1 MQYAN
6 DGLLS
11 TCPGVFCG
19 SILGRSKR
27 CVDDGRNV
35 HRNALFYA
43 TDGNGKIRSGA
54 SCDCRCDQTG
64 RVGERGLPRIS
75 GGNPDS
81 NHDDDSVFLW
91 RTAGMERPAGGT
103 GGVSGRDLCIRRGD
117 PFKPCHS
124 YIYGVAGARKQDRA
138 GTRGQRQGGT
148 PFGVCG
154 IVSGIV
160 TDFYEY
166 E

>member
-43 TDGNGKIRSGA
+43 TDCNGKIRSGA

-91 RTAGMERPAGGT
+91 RTAGMERPTGGS
-103 GGVSGRDLCIRRGD
+103 GGVSGRNLYIRCGD
-117 PFKPCHS
+117 PFKPRHS
-124 YIYGVAGARKQDRA
+124 FFYGVAGAWKQDRA
-138 GTRGQRQGGT
+138 GARGQRQGGT

>member
-27 CVDDGRNV
+27 RVADGCDV

-43 TDGNGKIRSGA
+43 TDGNGKIRSGT
-54 SCDCRCDQTG
+54 SCDRRCDQTG

-81 NHDDDSVFLW
+81 NHDDDSVLLW
-91 RTAGMERPAGGT
+91 RCFWKG
-103 GGVSGRDLCIRRGD
+103 SLY
-117 PFKPCHS
+117 S
-124 YIYGVAGARKQDRA
+124 AR
-138 GTRGQRQGGT
+138 
-148 PFGVCG
+148 
-154 IVSGIV
+154 
-160 TDFYEY
+160 
-166 E
+166 

>member
-27 CVDDGRNV
+27 RVADGCDV

-43 TDGNGKIRSGA
+43 TDGNGKIRSGT
-54 SCDCRCDQTG
+54 SCDRRCDQTG

-117 PFKPCHS
+117 PFKPRHS
-124 YIYGVAGARKQDRA
+124 FFYGVAGAWKQDRA
-138 GTRGQRQGGT
+138 GTCGQRQGGT
-148 PFGVCG
+148 PFRVCR

>member
-27 CVDDGRNV
+27 RVADGCDV

-43 TDGNGKIRSGA
+43 IDGNGKIRSGA

-64 RVGERGLPRIS
+64 RTRAAP
-75 GGNPDS
+75 
-81 NHDDDSVFLW
+81 HFW
-91 RTAGMERPAGGT
+91 RQ
-103 GGVSGRDLCIRRGD
+103 S
-117 PFKPCHS
+117 
-124 YIYGVAGARKQDRA
+124 
-138 GTRGQRQGGT
+138 
-148 PFGVCG
+148 
-154 IVSGIV
+154 
-160 TDFYEY
+160 
-166 E
+166 